1 MNLMRDVMVTFHVT
15 FYASVGVYFHI
26 FPINWNISSAFHLQ
40 MNTMNNFTEHVFI
53 DFFHFVL
60 VQPDSDK
67 TLHCLLNGEE
77 KKCFLKCS
85 WRKTCEKLCW
95 ILALLVCFVYYKY
108 VRFTSN
114 PFSIYNTHIL
124 LLL

>member
-1 MNLMRDVMVTFHVT
+1 MRDVMVTFHVT

-77 KKCFLKCS
+77 KVLFEMFIKKNLWKIMLNLGIVGLFCVL
-85 WRKTCEKLCW
+85 
-95 ILALLVCFVYYKY
+95 
-108 VRFTSN
+108 
-114 PFSIYNTHIL
+114 
-124 LLL
+124 